1 MKDQELNFEGI
12 EREPLKSFA
21 ERAYLDYSMYVI
33 LDRALPSLSDGLKPV
48 QRRITYA
55 MSELGLAAGAKHKK
69 SARTVGDVIGKFH
82 PHGDSACYEAMVH
95 MAQDFSYRYPIVD
108 GQGNWGSTDDPKS
121 FAAMRYT
128 ESRLT
133 RYADLLLDELDSATV
148 EWVPNFDGSLDEPTL
163 LPARV
168 PNLLLNG
175 GSGIAVGM
183 ATDIPP
189 HNLREV
195 VSACVALL
203 DDPELT
209 TRKIMGHI
217 KGPDL
222 PTGGE
227 IVSPRADLVQMY
239 ETGNGS
245 FKARATYEIED
256 GEIVIDAL
264 PFQVSGSKVLEQ
276 IEALKQQK
284 KLPMVDF
291 TRDESDHENPTRLVI
306 VPKSNRVDVVELMNH
321 LFATT
326 DLERNY
332 RVNLNVIG
340 LDGRPRVMGLKQLLL
355 EWLDFR
361 KATVTRRLKH
371 RHEKVSA
378 RLHIL
383 DGLLIAYLNLDE
395 VIRIVRR
402 EDEPKPVLIK
412 RFKLTES
419 QAEAILET
427 KLRHLARLEEMKIRE
442 EQKALTE
449 ERDEI
454 DRILKSKA
462 RLTKLVREELL
473 QDAEEYGDARRTKLV
488 EREAAQAIAEVNL
501 LSSEPTTVVLSRLGW
516 VRAAKGHDIDARGLT
531 YKSGDEFQAAAKG
544 RNLQQ
549 AVFIDSTGRAYSL
562 DAHQL
567 PAARGYGE
575 PLSGSVDP
583 PDGATFAAVLI
594 GEPDDLWLLASDAG
608 YGFKAR
614 LKELYARNKKGKAV
628 LKVPENAR
636 VLPAQPI
643 LHDAALAVLV
653 NDDGEVLALPVS
665 QIEEMSAGK
674 GQNLY
679 GIPGKK
685 SADRDEYLT
694 AMAVVAPGETLTVYS
709 GGSAPMKLRYEEL
722 KQFQDKKG
730 QRRQRFSRA
739 YKQVDRLEVAAPA
752 A

>member
-1 MKDQELNFEGI
+1 MKDQELNFEGV
-12 EREPLKSFA
+12 ERRPMKVFA
-21 ERAYLDYSMYVI
+21 ESAYLDYSMYVI
-33 LDRALPSLSDGLKPV
+33 LDRALPSLGDGLKPV
-48 QRRITYA
+48 QRRIIYA

-108 GQGNWGSTDDPKS
+108 GQGNWGSTDEPKS

-133 RYADLLLDELDSATV
+133 RYADLLLQELGSSTV
-148 EWVPNFDGSLDEPTL
+148 EWAPNFDGTLDEPVM

-195 VSACVALL
+195 VNACVALL

-209 TRKIMGHI
+209 TRKIMQHV

-227 IVSPRADLVQMY
+227 IVSPKADLVSMY
-239 ETGNGS
+239 ESGSGS
-245 FKARATYEIED
+245 FRARATYEIED
-256 GEIVIDAL
+256 GLIVIDAL
-264 PFQVSGSKVLEQ
+264 PFQVSGNKIQEQ
-276 IEALKQQK
+276 IAAQIQQK
-284 KLPMVDF
+284 KLPMVDDI
-291 TRDESDHENPTRLVI
+291 RDESDHENPTRLVI
-306 VPKSNRVDVVELMNH
+306 VPKSNRVDTTALMVH

-332 RVNLNVIG
+332 RVNLNVIA
-340 LDGRPRVMGLKQLLL
+340 LDGRPRVMGLKSLLL
-355 EWLDFR
+355 EWLEFR
-361 KATVTRRLKH
+361 KDTVTRRLKF
-371 RHEKVSA
+371 RHDKLIA

-395 VIRIVRR
+395 VIRIVRT
-402 EDEPKPVLIK
+402 EDQPKPVLIK
-412 RFKLTES
+412 RFKLSDE
-419 QAEAILET
+419 QAEQILET

-442 EQKALTE
+442 EQKKLSE

-454 DRILKSKA
+454 DKILKSKA

-473 QDAEEYGDARRTKLV
+473 EDAEEYGDARRTKLV
-488 EREAAQAIAEVNL
+488 EREAAQAIAEVDL
-501 LSSEPTTVVLSRLGW
+501 ISSEPTTVVLSRLGW
-516 VRAAKGHDIDARGLT
+516 VRAAKGHDIDARALS
-531 YKSGDEFQAAAKG
+531 YKGGDEFQAAAKG

-562 DAHQL
+562 DAHSL

-575 PLSGSVDP
+575 PLSGTVDP

-594 GEPDDLWLLASDAG
+594 GEPTDTWLIASDAG
-608 YGFKAR
+608 YGFAVKLA
-614 LKELYARNKKGKAV
+614 ELYARNKKGKSV

-636 VLPAQPI
+636 VLPAQP
-643 LHDAALAVLV
+643 LAGKDALAIFV
-653 NDDGEVLALPVS
+653 NNDGEVLALPVA
-665 QIEEMSAGK
+665 QIEEMGSGK

-685 SADRDEYLT
+685 SAERDEYLV
-694 AMAVVAPGETLTVYS
+694 AMAVVSPGEMLTVYS
-709 GGSAPMKLRYEEL
+709 GNSAPMKLKFDEL
-722 KQFQDKKG
+722 KQYQDKKG

-739 YKQVDRLEVAAPA
+739 YKQVDRLEVAPA
-752 A
+752 

>member
-1 MKDQELNFEGI
+1 MKDQQLNFEGI
-12 EREPLKSFA
+12 EKESMKSFA

-33 LDRALPSLSDGLKPV
+33 LDRALPHLGDGLKPV

-55 MSELGLAAGAKHKK
+55 MSELGLSAAAKHKK

-82 PHGDSACYEAMVH
+82 PHGDSACYEDMVH

-133 RYADLLLDELDSATV
+133 RYADLLLDELGSSTV
-148 EWVPNFDGSLDEPTL
+148 DWAPNFDGSLEEPTL
-163 LPARV
+163 MPARV

-175 GSGIAVGM
+175 GSGIAGGM
-183 ATDIPP
+183 AADIPP

-195 VSACVALL
+195 VNACVALL
-203 DDPELT
+203 DDPDLT
-209 TRKIMGHI
+209 TRKIMAHV

-227 IVSPRADLVQMY
+227 IVSPRADLAQVY

-256 GEIVIDAL
+256 GEIVIDTL

-306 VPKSNRVDVVELMNH
+306 VPKSNRVDMVELMNH
-321 LFATT
+321 LFATP

-332 RVNLNVIG
+332 RVNLNVIA

-355 EWLDFR
+355 EWLEFR
-361 KATVTRRLKH
+361 KATVTRRLKF
-371 RHEKVSA
+371 RHEKLSA

-402 EDEPKPVLIK
+402 EEEPKPVLIK
-412 RFKLTES
+412 RFKLSES

-427 KLRHLARLEEMKIRE
+427 KLRHLARLEEMKIRD
-442 EQKALTE
+442 EQKKLAAE
-449 ERDEI
+449 QDELEK
-454 DRILKSKA
+454 ILKSKA
-462 RLTKLVREELL
+462 RLAKLVREELIS
-473 QDAEEYGDARRTKLV
+473 DAEEFGDERRTRLV
-488 EREAAQAIAEVNL
+488 EREAAQAISETEL

-516 VRAAKGHDIDARGLT
+516 VRAAKGHDMDPRGLS
-531 YKSGDEFQAAAKG
+531 YKSGDEYQAAARG

-567 PAARGYGE
+567 PAARGHGE
-575 PLSGSVDP
+575 PLSGTVDP

-594 GEPDDLWLLASDAG
+594 GEPEDTWLLASDAG
-608 YGFKAR
+608 YGFAVKLR
-614 LKELYARNKKGKAV
+614 ELYARNKKGKSI

-643 LHDAALAVLV
+643 TQKTALAIFV
-653 NDDGEVLALPVS
+653 NNDGEVLALPTA
-665 QIEEMSAGK
+665 QIEEMTAGK
-674 GQNLY
+674 GQNLF

-685 SADRDEYLT
+685 SADRDEYLV
-694 AMAVVAPGETLTVYS
+694 AMAVVAPGEVLTVYS
-709 GGSAPMKLRYEEL
+709 GNSAPMKLKFDDL

-730 QRRQRFSRA
+730 QRRRRFSRA
-739 YKQVDRLEVAAPA
+739 YKQVDRLEVSAA
-752 A
+752 

>member
-1 MKDQELNFEGI
+1 
-12 EREPLKSFA
+12 
-21 ERAYLDYSMYVI
+21 
-33 LDRALPSLSDGLKPV
+33 
-48 QRRITYA
+48 
-55 MSELGLAAGAKHKK
+55 MSELGLAAGSKHKK

-133 RYADLLLDELDSATV
+133 RYADLLLRELGASTV
-148 EWVPNFDGSLDEPTL
+148 DWTANFDGSLDEPVL

-189 HNLREV
+189 HNLKEV
-195 VSACVALL
+195 VNACVALL

-209 TRKIMGHI
+209 TRKLMQHV

-227 IVSPRADLVQMY
+227 IISPRSDLIQIY
-239 ETGNGS
+239 DNGTGT

-264 PFQVSGSKVLEQ
+264 PFQVSGTKVQEQ
-276 IEALKQQK
+276 IAAQMQQK
-284 KLPMVDF
+284 KLPMVDDI
-291 TRDESDHENPTRLVI
+291 RDESDHENPTRLVI
-306 VPKSNRVDVVELMNH
+306 VPKSNRVDIQALMAH

-340 LDGRPRVMGLKQLLL
+340 LDGRPRVMGLKDLLL
-355 EWLDFR
+355 EWLEFR

-371 RHEKVSA
+371 RHDKVSA

-395 VIRIVRR
+395 VIRIVRT
-402 EDEPKPVLIK
+402 EEHPKPVLMK
-412 RFKLTES
+412 RFKLS
-419 QAEAILET
+419 DDQAEAILET
-427 KLRHLARLEEMKIRE
+427 KLRNLARLEEMKIRE
-442 EQKALTE
+442 EQKKLAE

-454 DRILKSKA
+454 DKILKSKA

-473 QDAEEYGDARRTKLV
+473 EDAEEFGDARRTKLV
-488 EREAAQAIAEVNL
+488 EREAAQAIAEVDL
-501 LSSEPTTVVLSRLGW
+501 ISSEPATVVLSRLGW
-516 VRAAKGHDIDARGLT
+516 VRAAKGYDIDPRTLS
-531 YKSGDEFQAAAKG
+531 YKGGDEFQAAARG

-562 DAHQL
+562 DAHTL

-575 PLSGSVDP
+575 PLSGTVDP

-594 GEPDDLWLLASDAG
+594 GEPEDRWLIASDAG
-608 YGFKAR
+608 YGFKVKLA
-614 LKELYARNKKGKAV
+614 ELYARNKKGKSV
-628 LKVPENAR
+628 LKVPENAK
-636 VLPAQPI
+636 VLPAQP
-643 LHDAALAVLV
+643 LVNPDALAIFV
-653 NDDGEVLALPVS
+653 NNDGEVLALPVA
-665 QIEEMSAGK
+665 QLEEMSSGK

-685 SADRDEYLT
+685 SAERDEYLV
-694 AMAVVAPGETLTVYS
+694 AMAVVAPGEQLTVYS
-709 GGSAPMKLRYEEL
+709 GNSAPMKLKFEEL
-722 KQFQDKKG
+722 KAFQDKKG

-739 YKQVDRLEVAAPA
+739 YKQVDRLEVGAPG
-752 A
+752 

>member
-12 EREPLKSFA
+12 EREPLKTFA

-33 LDRALPSLSDGLKPV
+33 LDRALPALGDGLKPV

-55 MSELGLAAGAKHKK
+55 MSELGLAAGSKHKK

-133 RYADLLLDELDSATV
+133 RYADLLLDELGSSTV
-148 EWVPNFDGSLDEPTL
+148 DWVPNFDGSLDEPTI

-175 GSGIAVGM
+175 GAGIAVGM

-195 VSACVALL
+195 VNACVALL
-203 DDPELT
+203 DDADLT
-209 TRKIMGHI
+209 TRKLMAHI

-222 PTGGE
+222 PTGAE
-227 IVSPRADLVQMY
+227 IVSPRADLMQMY
-239 ETGNGS
+239 DTGSGG

-306 VPKSNRVDVVELMNH
+306 VPKSNRVDIRALMDH
-321 LFATT
+321 LFAST

-332 RVNLNVIG
+332 RVNLNVIA

-355 EWLDFR
+355 EWLEFR
-361 KATVTRRLKH
+361 KSTVTRRLKY

-395 VIRIVRR
+395 VIRIVRK

-412 RFKLTES
+412 RFKLSDE

-442 EQKALTE
+442 EQKKLAE

-454 DRILKSKA
+454 DKILKSKA

-473 QDAEEYGDARRTKLV
+473 QDAEDYGDARRTKLV
-488 EREAAQAIAEVNL
+488 EREAAQAISETEL
-501 LSSEPTTVVLSRLGW
+501 LTSEPTTVVLSRLGW
-516 VRAAKGHDIDARGLT
+516 VRAAKGHDIDARALA

-575 PLSGSVDP
+575 PLSGTVDP

-608 YGFKAR
+608 YGFSAR
-614 LKELYARNKKGKAV
+614 LRDLYSRNKKGKSV
-628 LKVPENAR
+628 LKVPER
-636 VLPAQPI
+636 SLVLPAQPI
-643 LHDAALAVLV
+643 TNPEAIAVFV
-653 NDDGEVLALPVS
+653 NNDGEVLALPAA
-665 QIEEMSAGK
+665 QIAEMSAGK

-685 SADRDEYLT
+685 SADRSEYLA
-694 AMAVVAPGETLTVYS
+694 AMAVVAPGEILTVYS
-709 GGSAPMKLRYEEL
+709 GNSAPMKLKFEDL

-739 YKQVDRLEVAAPA
+739 YKQVDRLEVAPP
-752 A
+752 

>member
-12 EREPLKSFA
+12 EKEPLKSFA

-33 LDRALPSLSDGLKPV
+33 LDRALPHLGDGLKPV
-48 QRRITYA
+48 QRRIIYA

-133 RYADLLLDELDSATV
+133 RYADLLLEELDASTV
-148 EWVPNFDGSLDEPTL
+148 DWVPNFDGTMDEPTL

-195 VSACVALL
+195 VNACVALL
-203 DDPELT
+203 DDPELS
-209 TRKIMGHI
+209 TRKIMAHI

-227 IVSPRADLVQMY
+227 IVSPRVDLVQIY
-239 ETGNGS
+239 ESGSGS

-264 PFQVSGSKVLEQ
+264 PFQVSGSRVLEQ

-355 EWLDFR
+355 DWLEFR
-361 KATVTRRLKH
+361 KSTVTRRLKH

-395 VIRIVRR
+395 VIRIVRK

-412 RFKLTES
+412 RFKLSEL

-442 EQKALTE
+442 EQKKLSE
-449 ERDEI
+449 EREEI

-488 EREAAQAIAEVNL
+488 EREAAQAIAEVDL
-501 LSSEPTTVVLSRLGW
+501 ISSEPTTVVLSRLGW
-516 VRAAKGHDIDARGLT
+516 VRAAKGHDIDARGLA
-531 YKSGDEFQAAAKG
+531 YKTGDEFQAAAKG

-549 AVFIDSTGRAYSL
+549 AVFVDSTGRAYSL

-575 PLSGSVDP
+575 PLSGTVDP

-608 YGFKAR
+608 YGFKVR
-614 LKELYARNKKGKAV
+614 LRELYARNKKGKSV

-643 LHDAALAVLV
+643 ADEAAFAVFV
-653 NDDGEVLALPVS
+653 NNDGEVLVLPAS
-665 QIEEMSAGK
+665 QIQEMAVGK

-694 AMAVVAPGETLTVYS
+694 AMAVVATGETLTVYS
-709 GGSAPMKLRYEEL
+709 GNSSPMKLRYEEL

-739 YKQVDRLEVAAPA
+739 YKQVDRLEVSQA
-752 A
+752 

>member
-1 MKDQELNFEGI
+1 MKDQELNFEGV
-12 EREPLKSFA
+12 ERRPMKVFA
-21 ERAYLDYSMYVI
+21 ESAYLDYSMYVI
-33 LDRALPSLSDGLKPV
+33 LDRALPSLGDGLKPV
-48 QRRITYA
+48 QRRIIYA

-108 GQGNWGSTDDPKS
+108 GQGNWGSTDEPKS

-133 RYADLLLDELDSATV
+133 RYADLLLQELGSSTV
-148 EWVPNFDGSLDEPTL
+148 EWAPNFDGTLDEPVM

-195 VSACVALL
+195 VNACVALL

-209 TRKIMGHI
+209 TRKIMQHV

-227 IVSPRADLVQMY
+227 IVSPKADLVSLY
-239 ETGNGS
+239 ETGSGS
-245 FKARATYEIED
+245 FRARATYEIED
-256 GEIVIDAL
+256 GLIVIDAL
-264 PFQVSGSKVLEQ
+264 PFQVSGNKIQEQ
-276 IEALKQQK
+276 IAAQIQQK
-284 KLPMVDF
+284 KLPMVDDI
-291 TRDESDHENPTRLVI
+291 RDESDHENPTRLVI
-306 VPKSNRVDVVELMNH
+306 VPKSNRVDTTALMVH

-332 RVNLNVIG
+332 RVNLNVIA
-340 LDGRPRVMGLKQLLL
+340 LDGRPRVMGLKSLLL
-355 EWLDFR
+355 EWLEFR
-361 KATVTRRLKH
+361 KDTVTRRLKF
-371 RHEKVSA
+371 RHDKLIA

-395 VIRIVRR
+395 VIRIVRT
-402 EDEPKPVLIK
+402 EDQPKPVLIK
-412 RFKLTES
+412 RFKLSDE
-419 QAEAILET
+419 QAEQILET

-442 EQKALTE
+442 EQKKLAE

-454 DRILKSKA
+454 DKILKSKA

-473 QDAEEYGDARRTKLV
+473 EDAEEYGDARRTKLV
-488 EREAAQAIAEVNL
+488 EREAAQAIAEVDL
-501 LSSEPTTVVLSRLGW
+501 ISSEPTTVVLSRLGW
-516 VRAAKGHDIDARGLT
+516 VRAAKGHDIDARALS
-531 YKSGDEFQAAAKG
+531 YKGGDEFQAAAKG

-562 DAHQL
+562 DAHSL

-575 PLSGSVDP
+575 PLSGTVDP

-594 GEPDDLWLLASDAG
+594 GEPTDTWLIASDAG
-608 YGFKAR
+608 YGFAVKLA
-614 LKELYARNKKGKAV
+614 ELFARNKKGKSV
-628 LKVPENAR
+628 LKVPENAK
-636 VLPAQPI
+636 VLPAQP
-643 LHDAALAVLV
+643 LPSKDALAVFV
-653 NDDGEVLALPVS
+653 NNDGEVLALPVGG
-665 QIEEMSAGK
+665 IEEMSSGK

-685 SADRDEYLT
+685 SAERDEYLV
-694 AMAVVAPGETLTVYS
+694 AMAVVAPGEILTVHS
-709 GGSAPMKLRYEEL
+709 GNSAPMKLKFEEL
-722 KQFQDKKG
+722 KQYQDKKG

-739 YKQVDRLEVAAPA
+739 YKQVDRLEVAVA
-752 A
+752 

>member
-1 MKDQELNFEGI
+1 MREQELNFEGI

-33 LDRALPSLSDGLKPV
+33 LDRALPHIGDGLKPV
-48 QRRITYA
+48 QRRIVYA

-95 MAQDFSYRYPIVD
+95 MAQEFAYRYPIVD

-133 RYADLLLDELDSATV
+133 RFAALLLQELEAGTV
-148 EWVPNFDGSLDEPTL
+148 DWAPNFDGSLEEPTM

-168 PNLLLNG
+168 PNILLNG

-189 HNLREV
+189 HNLREIAG
-195 VSACVALL
+195 ACVALL
-203 DDPELT
+203 EDSGLS
-209 TRKIMGHI
+209 TRKLMAHV

-222 PTGGE
+222 PTGAE
-227 IVSPRADLVQMY
+227 IVSPRDELVQMY
-239 ETGNGS
+239 ETGSGS
-245 FKARATYEIED
+245 FRARATYEVVD
-256 GEIVIDAL
+256 GEIVIEAL

-276 IEALKQQK
+276 IAHQMRQK
-284 KLPMVDF
+284 KLPMVEDL
-291 TRDESDHENPTRLVI
+291 RDESDHEKPIRLVI
-306 VPKSNRVDVVELMNH
+306 VPKSNRVDAVALMAH
-321 LFATT
+321 LFAPTA
-326 DLERNY
+326 LERNY

-340 LDGRPRVMGLKQLLL
+340 LDGRPRVMGLKEMLL
-355 EWLDFR
+355 EWLQFR
-361 KATVTRRLKH
+361 KSTVTRRLTH
-371 RHEKVSA
+371 RLAKVDA

-395 VIRIVRR
+395 VIRIVRT
-402 EDEPKPVLIK
+402 EEQPKPALIR
-412 RFKLTES
+412 RFKLSEA

-427 KLRHLARLEEMKIRE
+427 KLRHLARLEEMKIRA
-442 EQKALTE
+442 EQKELSE
-449 ERDEI
+449 EREEI
-454 DRILKSKA
+454 DRILKSKSRLA
-462 RLTKLVREELL
+462 RLVRDELKA
-473 QDAEEYGDARRTKLV
+473 DAEEYGDERRTRLV
-488 EREAAQAIAEVNL
+488 EREAAQAISEAEL
-501 LSSEPTTVVLSRLGW
+501 LTSEPTTVILSRLGW
-516 VRAAKGHDIDARGLT
+516 VRAAKGHDIDARALS
-531 YKSGDEFQAAAKG
+531 YKTGDEFQAAARG

-575 PLSGSVDP
+575 PLSGTLDP
-583 PDGATFAAVLI
+583 PDGATFAAALI
-594 GEPDDLWLLASDAG
+594 GEPADLWLIASDAG
-608 YGFKAR
+608 YGFKAK
-614 LKELYARNKKGKAV
+614 LAELYSRNKKGKSV
-628 LKVPENAR
+628 LKVPDNAK

-643 LHDAALAVLV
+643 TASGALAVLV
-653 NDDGEVLALPVS
+653 NNSGEVLALPAD

-685 SADRDEYLT
+685 SAERQEYLT
-694 AMAVVAPGETLTVYS
+694 AIAVVAPGELLTIHS
-709 GGSAPMKLRYEEL
+709 GASAPMKLRYEEL
-722 KQFQDKKG
+722 RQFQDAKG
-730 QRRQRFSRA
+730 RRRQRFSRA
-739 YKQVDRLEVAAPA
+739 YKQIDRLEVSAPS
-752 A
+752 